1 MGRHN
6 FYVLFPD
13 LRNHGADSMT
23 KLLIDR
29 AVVEQ
34 LTDELASR
42 CGTNADE
49 WPLINRVR
57 AALAQTEQPAQGLNL
72 LWKATH
78 PDKLIEPAQGEQ
90 LDFNAFYD
98 TVCNRPISIREIAK
112 RCWSAALL
120 QSKPAEPVNKVM
132 LDALIA
138 VEALFGHLAKDSTQK
153 IWLDKARA
161 AIAQAQPAKREPLSD
176 EQFVKRM
183 SRMCRNCG
191 TAWWEHTDIECPN
204 GTSNFQE
211 AEITKEK
218 SLPDFS
224 AIEAEITKGQQ

>member
-1 MGRHN
+1 
-6 FYVLFPD
+6 
-13 LRNHGADSMT
+13 MT

-34 LTDELASR
+34 LTDKLASR
-42 CGTNADE
+42 CGTKADE

-78 PDKLIEPAQGEQ
+78 PDKLIEPVQGEQ

-120 QSKPAEPVNKVM
+120 QSKPAKQEP
-132 LDALIA
+132 LTDFEI
-138 VEALFGHLAKDSTQK
+138 DSLTDHISLYVGK
-153 IWLDKARA
+153 YEH
-161 AIAQAQPAKREPLSD
+161 AIAR
-176 EQFVKRM
+176 
-183 SRMCRNCG
+183 
-191 TAWWEHTDIECPN
+191 
-204 GTSNFQE
+204 
-211 AEITKEK
+211 
-218 SLPDFS
+218 